1 MASCGND
8 SLTRPEKAVHARL
21 RRVQVVLLALLLMRR
36 RNSASGQQSDDS
48 SWVCYFTVI
57 NTFITKVYTCLVWR
71 KSSTFISQQD
81 SIIFIFT
88 ERSGRAER
96 NPEWSLQMTLAL
108 SREAESSGFIVLSP
122 EGNSSFAL
130 DSPYELCELE
140 EEMQP
145 TKPQFPHP

>member
-8 SLTRPEKAVHARL
+8 SLAHPEKAFHARL
-21 RRVQVVLLALLLMRR
+21 RKVQVVLLALLLMRR

-57 NTFITKVYTCLVWR
+57 NTFITKVYKCFVCG
-71 KSSTFISQQD
+71 KSCTFISQQG

-96 NPEWSLQMTLAL
+96 NP
-108 SREAESSGFIVLSP
+108 
-122 EGNSSFAL
+122 
-130 DSPYELCELE
+130 
-140 EEMQP
+140 
-145 TKPQFPHP
+145 